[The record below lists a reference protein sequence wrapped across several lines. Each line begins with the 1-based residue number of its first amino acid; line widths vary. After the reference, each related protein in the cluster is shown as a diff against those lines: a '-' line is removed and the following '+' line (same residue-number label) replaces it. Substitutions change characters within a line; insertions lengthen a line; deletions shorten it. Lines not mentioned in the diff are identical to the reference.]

1 VNRFQPSAQIGRVL
15 VVALGVALVLLCVQP
30 TDRLEDLEEDNYNEQ
45 KRTVLHYCV
54 NQHA

>member
-1 VNRFQPSAQIGRVL
+1 ML

-30 TDRLEDLEEDNYNEQ
+30 TDRLETLEEDNYNKQ
-45 KRTVLHYCV
+45 KRTVLHYGA

>member
-1 VNRFQPSAQIGRVL
+1 VL

-30 TDRLEDLEEDNYNEQ
+30 TDRLETLEEDNYNKQ
-45 KRTVLHYCV
+45 KRTVLHYGA